1 MGTGT
6 IPQKERNVKKSAFAL
21 LAVLAFVCT
30 SNPTTAATLHVWQ
43 DSPSPGPPYADWATA
58 ASTIQQAVDA
68 AQAGDMVLVTNGV
81 YASGGRVAGMNLLV
95 NRVLVNKAITLQ
107 SVNGPDVTVIEGH
120 QVPGATNGDGAIRC
134 MYLANGAVLSGFTL
148 TNGATRCDSGLGY
161 GQEDGGGG
169 IWCESGSAVVTN
181 CVLTGNSAFVYGGG
195 AYSGTLNNCTLTA
208 NSAFDSGGGASGS
221 TLNNCVLMGNSASSG
236 GGDYA
241 CLLNNCTLTGNWATR
256 GGGDWYGTLNNC
268 ILYYNTADV
277 MPNCH
282 DSESLLFYCCTTPQP
297 NWGANNITNEP
308 LFVDGLNSDFRLQ
321 SNSPCIDAGTDLS
334 HLITT
339 DLDGNPRPLDGDG
352 DGVAAFDMGAYEF
365 KEPTPCDAV
374 EALVWQVNESALR
387 WNRKQPLIAS
397 LVAACASFE
406 GNRIDAGVNQLRAF
420 QNKVRAQVTRL
431 DAQLA
436 EDLIGAAQEIIDAL
450 TAPEPEPEPI
460 PNMVW
465 IPPGTFSMGSPPDEP
480 ARFVWEGP
488 QTEVTISRGFW
499 MGKYE
504 VTQGEYL
511 EVVGNNPSYFRN
523 GTTPDYTTGTAGPVT
538 NELQH
543 PVERVSWIDA
553 TNYCALLTER
563 ERFGGR
569 LPEGYEYRLPTEAQW
584 EYACRAGTTTAFH
597 YGGALRSG
605 MANFNGHFEY
615 PPCGGDEYCYNPSG
629 IHLGRTVEVGS
640 YAPNAWGL
648 YDMHGN
654 VWEWCMDWYAG
665 SLPGGSVTDPTGP
678 TTGSSRVFRGGSYYY
693 DANHCRSALRFW
705 SAPGYRGGYLGF
717 RVALVAVP

>member
-1 MGTGT
+1 VNNCEIIGNTG
-6 IPQKERNVKKSAFAL
+6 
-21 LAVLAFVCT
+21 
-30 SNPTTAATLHVWQ
+30 
-43 DSPSPGPPYADWATA
+43 
-58 ASTIQQAVDA
+58 
-68 AQAGDMVLVTNGV
+68 
-81 YASGGRVAGMNLLV
+81 
-95 NRVLVNKAITLQ
+95 IT
-107 SVNGPDVTVIEGH
+107 
-120 QVPGATNGDGAIRC
+120 
-134 MYLANGAVLSGFTL
+134 
-148 TNGATRCDSGLGY
+148 
-161 GQEDGGGG
+161 GGGAAEG
-169 IWCESGSAVVTN
+169 VLNNCRLLRNAAGS
-181 CVLTGNSAFVYGGG
+181 YGGG
-195 AYSGTLNNCTLTA
+195 AAWGILNNCALLTNSAFDGGAASWGTLNNCQVFGNTGFQDGGGGCYETMNNCIVA
-208 NSAFDSGGGASGS
+208 GNSAGWGGGGAMD
-221 TLNNCVLMGNSASSG
+221 CWI
-236 GGDYA
+236 
-241 CLLNNCTLTGNWATR
+241 NNCTIVGNDAPN
-256 GGGDWYGTLNNC
+256 GGGAWGS
-268 ILYYNTADV
+268 ILRNSIIYYNSAAQSD
-277 MPNCH
+277 PNCGSLCSIS
-282 DSESLLFYCCTTPQP
+282 DSCTVPSAI
-297 NWGANNITNEP
+297 GSGNITNEP
-308 LFVDGLNSDFRLQ
+308 AFVDPANGDFHLRPG
-321 SNSPCIDAGTDLS
+321 SPCIDAGTDLS
-334 HLITT
+334 TVVT
-339 DLDGNPRPLDGDG
+339 NDLDGNPRPLDGNG
-352 DGVAAFDMGAYEF
+352 DGIVAFDMGAYEF
-365 KEPTPCDAV
+365 VRELTPCEAV
-374 EALVWQVNESALR
+374 EGLIAEVAESSLA
-387 WNRKQPLIAS
+387 WNRKRPLIAT
-397 LVAACASFE
+397 LLAACASFE
-406 GNRIDAGVNQLRAF
+406 RSRFDAGVKQLRAF